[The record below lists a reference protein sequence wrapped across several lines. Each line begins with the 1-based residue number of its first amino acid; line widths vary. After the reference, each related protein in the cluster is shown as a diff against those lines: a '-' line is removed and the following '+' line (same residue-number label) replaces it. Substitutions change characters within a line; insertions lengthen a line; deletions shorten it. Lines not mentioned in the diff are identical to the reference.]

1 MQLNLEKVG
10 GDFYDFFP
18 FVDGRLGLVI
28 GDVTGDG
35 IPAALVMATTCSILH
50 AVVKTKLKAI
60 YGPLKKSPVKNW
72 TTPSRMRR

>member
-1 MQLNLEKVG
+1 
-10 GDFYDFFP
+10 
-18 FVDGRLGLVI
+18 VI

-35 IPAALVMATTCSILH
+35 IPAALVMATTRSILH
-50 AVVKTKLKAI
+50 AVVKTKLKAV